1 MRNWYT
7 QTMVEIEYDEIA
19 VEKMRAW
26 LILAGVGGSFGS
38 FNTPT
43 YWEAEQ
49 IIEEFEK
56 RVPVDERKWII

>member
-1 MRNWYT
+1 MT
-7 QTMVEIEYDEIA
+7 EIEYTEVE

-26 LILAGVGGSFGS
+26 LIQAGAGGSFAS
-38 FNTPT
+38 SNTRT

-56 RVPVDERKWII
+56 RVPEDERKWII

>member
-1 MRNWYT
+1 MGNQST
-7 QTMVEIEYDEIA
+7 EMNIEYDEIH

-26 LILAGVGGSFGS
+26 LIQAGAGGSFATN
-38 FNTPT
+38 NTPT

-56 RVPVDERKWII
+56 RVPVDERRWII

>member
-1 MRNWYT
+1 MGNQNT
-7 QTMVEIEYDEIA
+7 EMSIEYDEVH

-26 LILAGVGGSFGS
+26 LILAGAGGSFAS
-38 FNTPT
+38 PNTPT

-56 RVPVDERKWII
+56 RVPADERKWII

>member
-1 MRNWYT
+1 MTEVEYT
-7 QTMVEIEYDEIA
+7 EID

-26 LILAGVGGSFGS
+26 LIQAGAGGAFASP
-38 FNTPT
+38 NTPT

-56 RVPVDERKWII
+56 RVPGPERKWII

>member
-1 MRNWYT
+1 MT
-7 QTMVEIEYDEIA
+7 EIEYTEVE

-26 LILAGVGGSFGS
+26 LIQAGAGGSFAS
-38 FNTPT
+38 PNTPT

-56 RVPVDERKWII
+56 RVPEADRKWIV

>member
-1 MRNWYT
+1 MT
-7 QTMVEIEYDEIA
+7 EIEYTEVE

-26 LILAGVGGSFGS
+26 LIQAGAGGSFAS
-38 FNTPT
+38 SNTPT

-56 RVPVDERKWII
+56 RVPEDERKWII

>member
-1 MRNWYT
+1 MT
-7 QTMVEIEYDEIA
+7 EIEYTEVE

-26 LILAGVGGSFGS
+26 LIQAGAGGGFASP
-38 FNTPT
+38 NTPT

-56 RVPVDERKWII
+56 RVPESGRKWIV